1 MDLYYQMHLLTEF
14 LEPPT
19 NMSWYR
25 ELSTSQDDEPV
36 RKGKKKFFQPQNR
49 LLSQSERLIQSTKY
63 SYLRFTLV
71 KQRPDISFV
80 VTIMP

>member
-25 ELSTSQDDEPV
+25 ELSASQDDEPV
-36 RKGKKKFFQPQNR
+36 RKGKKKYFSSHKTDR
-49 LLSQSERLIQSTKY
+49 SLK
-63 SYLRFTLV
+63 V
-71 KQRPDISFV
+71 KDWFRALNTAI
-80 VTIMP
+80 